1 MEKPEPGPERAKFAA
16 AEKALDFVEP
26 GMLLGLG
33 TGSTADIFVRL
44 LGERVAEGLEIT
56 GVPTSTRTRDLAAS
70 LNIPLTTLEEVEKL
84 DLVIDGA
91 DEFDRRMN
99 LIKGGGGALLQEKLV
114 ATAADKMVVITDR
127 SKQVSHLGA
136 FPLPVE
142 VVKFG
147 WKLTAKRIYEI
158 ISCAFVG
165 GVDIIRRMDGDKP
178 YITDEGHYILDLHL
192 KKIDEP
198 EKMAGQ
204 LKELVGVVDSG
215 FFIEIA
221 DAVIVGREDGTT
233 RLINHRPPLR
243 PVR

>member
-1 MEKPEPGPERAKFAA
+1 MEKPEPGPARAKFAA

-26 GMLLGLG
+26 GMIVGLG
-33 TGSTADIFVRL
+33 TGSTADVFVRL
-44 LGERVAEGLEIT
+44 LGERVAEGLQIT

-84 DLVIDGA
+84 DVVIDGA

-147 WKLTAKRIYEI
+147 WKLTAKRIYEVI
-158 ISCAFVG
+158 ACAFVG
-165 GVDIIRRMDGDKP
+165 GVDIVRRMDGDKP

-198 EKMAGQ
+198 EKMAWQ
-204 LKELVGVVDSG
+204 LKELAGVVDSG

-221 DAVIVGREDGTT
+221 DAVIVGRDDGTT
-233 RLINHRPPLR
+233 RVITHRPPLR
-243 PVR
+243 PFR

>member
-33 TGSTADIFVRL
+33 TGSTADIFARL